1 LPTLQIFLMKMNK
14 IVVPV
19 IALIAVLIAA
29 GCSEKFN
36 TAAPYKNITVVY
48 AFLDKADTAHY
59 IRIQKAFLDQNKSA
73 VTMAQ
78 SPDSNFYSNID
89 VRIERY
95 SFTGILADTI
105 HLNRVNLE
113 TEGYPKQTG
122 VFFNSPNY
130 AYKFTNTLDVNYIY
144 RLKVINL
151 TTHEVD
157 SADAPIID
165 DQNSSS
171 FYVDLFDDSLLNKG
185 GLAFSSTFLTFEFGG
200 TYTPPANFSFVDL
213 SSPSRITLSSPVGI
227 IQAIIRFNWVDSND
241 ITHALTPHYY
251 DYNLG
256 FSTLTSPTQFDFK
269 IKDIDLYSALST
281 GMGAPPDNNTFR
293 LLDRTDVFVYLST
306 YDYLLYV
313 QNSLT
318 QGTGL
323 TGSEIEPVFTN
334 IKGPNALGLYTSR
347 GVRTNRVTISPS
359 TVDSLMVSSML
370 QQARIAGTSYHQ

>member
-1 LPTLQIFLMKMNK
+1 MSTLQIFLMKMNK
-14 IVVPV
+14 VKVPV
-19 IALIAVLIAA
+19 IALLAMFLIV

-36 TAAPYKNITVVY
+36 TAAPYKNITVIY

-59 IRIQKAFLDQNKSA
+59 IRIEKAFLDQNKSA

-78 SPDSNFYSNID
+78 SPDSSYYSNIN

-95 SFTGILADTI
+95 SFTGVLADTI
-105 HLNRVNLE
+105 HLNRVDLGA
-113 TEGYPKQTG
+113 EGYPKQPG
-122 VFFNSPNY
+122 VFFNAPNY

-157 SADAPIID
+157 SADAPVIED
-165 DQNSSS
+165 LDKSV
-171 FYVDLFDDSLLNKG
+171 FYIDLFDDSVLNKNG
-185 GLAFSSTFLTFEFGG
+185 MNFSSTFLSFEFGG
-200 TYTPPANFSFVDL
+200 TYTPPVNFSFQG
-213 SSPSRITLSSPVGI
+213 LSSPVGI
-227 IQAIIRFNWVDSND
+227 VQAIVRFNWIDSND
-241 ITHALTPHYY
+241 ISHTLTPHYY

-256 FSTLTSPTQFDFK
+256 YSTLNNVSLDYTT
-269 IKDIDLYSALST
+269 KDINFYSALST

-293 LLDRTDVFVYLST
+293 LLSRADVFVYLST
-306 YDYLLYV
+306 HDYSLYV

-334 IKGPNALGLYTSR
+334 VKGANVLGLYTSR
-347 GVRTNRVTISPS
+347 AVRTNQVTISPA
-359 TVDSLMVSSML
+359 TVDSLMASPLL
-370 QQARIAGTSYHQ
+370 QQARIVGTSYHQ